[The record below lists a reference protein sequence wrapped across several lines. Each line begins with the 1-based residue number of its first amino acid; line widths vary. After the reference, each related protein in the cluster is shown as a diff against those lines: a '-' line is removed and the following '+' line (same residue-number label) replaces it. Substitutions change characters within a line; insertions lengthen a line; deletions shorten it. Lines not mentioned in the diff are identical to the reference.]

1 MSFKALVTDRDAA
14 GVVSSRVTTLQD
26 VSLPDGD
33 VLVAVEWAGLNYK
46 DALCLNGLGSLVKTY
61 PHVAGIDFAG
71 RVVESRNAR
80 YHPGQPVVLTGWRV
94 GEQHWGGY
102 AQRARVDAGWLV
114 ALPKKLSTRNAMVLG
129 TAGLTAMLAI
139 NKLKAEGINADSG
152 DILVTGAGGGVGS
165 LAVMLLARL
174 GYRVTA
180 VTGREELAQKL
191 IRIGAS
197 DVIPRSQVMSGSG
210 RVLDKERWIGAIDPV
225 GGAMLAEIL
234 KKMRYGGVVTVIG
247 AAGGTDLP
255 ASVIPFILRGVSLI
269 GIDSVMQPF
278 EQRVAAWDRL
288 STLFVPSAYEP
299 FVEEAE
305 LSELPALSARILDGG
320 IAGRVI
326 VNPRD
331 PVVS

>member
-1 MSFKALVTDRDAA
+1 MSFRALVTDKDAE
-14 GVVSSRVTTLQD
+14 GVVSSEVTTLQE
-26 VSLPDGD
+26 VSLPEGD
-33 VLVAVEWAGLNYK
+33 VLVSVEWAGLNYK
-46 DALCLNGLGSLVKTY
+46 DALCLNGLGSLVKAY

-71 RVVESRNAR
+71 RVVESRNEL
-80 YHPGQPVVLTGWRV
+80 YHPGQAVVLTGWRV
-94 GEQHWGGY
+94 GELHWGGY

-114 ALPKKLSTRNAMVLG
+114 ALPKKLSTRTAMVIG

-139 NKLKAEGINADSG
+139 NKLKAEGISADSG

-165 LAVMLLARL
+165 IAVMLLARL

-180 VTGREELAQKL
+180 VTGRPELAQRL
-191 IRIGAS
+191 IRIGATE
-197 DVIPRSQVMSGSG
+197 VIGRAQVMTETG

-225 GGAMLAEIL
+225 GGPMLAEVL
-234 KKMRYGGVVTVIG
+234 KKMRYGGVVAVIG
-247 AAGGTDLP
+247 AAGGADLP
-255 ASVIPFILRGVSLI
+255 ASVIPFILRGVSLV

-278 EQRVAAWDRL
+278 EARAAAWDRL
-288 STLFVPSAYEP
+288 SSLFVPTAYEP
-299 FVEEAE
+299 FVEEAQLE
-305 LSELPALSARILDGG
+305 QLPGLSKRILDGG

>member
-1 MSFKALVTDRDAA
+1 MSFMALVTDKDAK
-14 GVVSSRVTTLQD
+14 GVVSSNVTTLQD
-26 VSLPDGD
+26 VSLPEGD

-46 DALCLNGLGSLVKTY
+46 DALCLNGLGNLVKSY

-94 GEQHWGGY
+94 GELHWGGY

-139 NKLKAEGINADSG
+139 NKLKAEGIAADSG
-152 DILVTGAGGGVGS
+152 EILVTGAGGGVGS

-174 GYRVTA
+174 GYKVTA
-180 VTGREELAQKL
+180 VTGRPELAEQL
-191 IRIGAS
+191 TRIGAAE
-197 DVIPRSQVMSGSG
+197 VVPRSEIMSQSG
-210 RVLDKERWIGAIDPV
+210 RALDKERWAGAIDPV
-225 GGAMLAEIL
+225 GGAMLAEVL
-234 KKMRYGGVVTVIG
+234 KKMRYGGVVAVIG
-247 AAGGTDLP
+247 AAGGADLP
-255 ASVIPFILRGVSLI
+255 ASVIPFILRGVSLA

-278 EQRVAAWDRL
+278 EARVAAWDRL
-288 STLFVPSAYEP
+288 STLFIPSAYEP
-299 FVEEAE
+299 FVREAR
-305 LSELPALSARILDGG
+305 LPDLPALSKTILEGG
-320 IAGRVI
+320 IAGRVVI
-326 VNPRD
+326 NPRD

>member
-1 MSFKALVTDRDAA
+1 MSFKALVTDKDAG
-14 GVVSSRVTTLQD
+14 GVVSSEVITLQD
-26 VSLPDGD
+26 VSLPEGD

-46 DALCLNGLGSLVKTY
+46 DALCLNGQGNLVKTW

-71 RVVESRNAR
+71 RVVESTNAK
-80 YHPGQPVVLTGWRV
+80 YHPGQAVVLTGWRV
-94 GEQHWGGY
+94 GETHWGGY

-114 ALPKKLSTRNAMVLG
+114 ALPKRLSTRNAMVLG

-139 NKLKAEGINADSG
+139 NKLKAEGISVNDG
-152 DILVTGAGGGVGS
+152 EILVTGAGGGVGS
-165 LAVMLLARL
+165 IAVMLLARL
-174 GYRVTA
+174 GYKVTA
-180 VTGREELAQKL
+180 VTGRAELAQQL
-191 IRIGAS
+191 IRIGAT
-197 DVIPRSQVMSGSG
+197 DVIPRSQVMSETG

-225 GGAMLAEIL
+225 GGPMLVEVL

-247 AAGGTDLP
+247 AAGGADLP

-278 EQRVAAWDRL
+278 EARAAAWDRL
-288 STLFVPSAYEP
+288 STLFVPSAYEQ
-299 FVEEAE
+299 FVQDARLADLPG
-305 LSELPALSARILDGG
+305 LSKRMLAGG